1 VAGSLLVSAA
11 QFGGYVCGADIDFLM
26 IHAKTRPVRPN
37 HKVNKFSRLIV
48 ALFDNLICSAEK
60 GQRRMHQKQHATIQ
74 SLLAVFGY
82 FSR

>member
-37 HKVNKFSRLIV
+37 HKVNKFNRLLF
-48 ALFDNLICSAEK
+48 ALFYNLMLSIEK
-60 GQRRMHQKQHATIQ
+60 GQR
-74 SLLAVFGY
+74 
-82 FSR
+82 